1 MGGQGM
7 MFGNQQTTTTQVS
20 IPKDVRSEKH
30 SIMLFLDRFTNLKLQ
45 WGFFAHGALKD
56 FTLVKYV

>member
-1 MGGQGM
+1 M

-30 SIMLFLDRFTNLKLQ
+30 SIMLFLNRFTNLELQ